1 MDEDKEYRGE
11 KKMKPASVVINPPT
25 QTEEELSEET
35 HITPNAEQGLHQAF
49 PIQSER
55 DKRIKIASIVV
66 LVSMFF
72 HWGYQYW
79 FEWTIFWNPNDTGNI
94 YDDSY
99 YYNLWDYLMH
109 SEFSFAGG
117 IGFVE
122 MLNFFFRFQIWG
134 DVAELAGP
142 LFVLFMMRELM
153 PFVFVGTLVFCW
165 INREKDDMFFRKVT
179 LFYGGYFLIMAIQLV
194 YIKMEF
200 SRYDYWEFNI
210 FFDCFGFWLAG
221 FAGLIL
227 DSKLIKLPER
237 VLSGKETFIPDLNQP
252 GMNPILQHNSISSED
267 GTDFGVSALF
277 YIPLLYFLMTVI
289 SVMGGGDDDALF
301 LGITIPIVAFL
312 VGIGVYRLEFLKGF
326 GIHLVISVGYGL
338 MAYLLTIIR
347 LLLIFEESIFIFIL
361 LVAVIVPIRYH
372 FQRKHIRAVGATYAI
387 PLTFFMMAMG
397 FVIGWFQVDGW

>member
-1 MDEDKEYRGE
+1 MDAGEENRGE
-11 KKMKPASVVINPPT
+11 GRIKPAPVVINPPL
-25 QTEEELSEET
+25 QTEEKLAVET
-35 HITPNAEQGLHQAF
+35 QPTPNAGQGLHQDF

-55 DKRIKIASIVV
+55 DRRIKITSIVV

-79 FEWTIFWNPNDTGNI
+79 LEWTIFWNPNDTGNI
-94 YDDSY
+94 YDESY

-109 SEFSFAGG
+109 SEFSFGGG

-194 YIKMEF
+194 YIKIEF
-200 SRYDYWEFNI
+200 SRYDYWEFNL

-227 DSKLIKLPER
+227 DPKVIKLPER
-237 VLSGKETFIPDLNQP
+237 VFSSNETTIV
-252 GMNPILQHNSISSED
+252 SEEAIKPAM
-267 GTDFGVSALF
+267 FVLF
-277 YIPLLYFLMTVI
+277 YFPVVYYLFVLN
-289 SVMGGGDDDALF
+289 SVMDGGDDDALF
-301 LGITIPIVAFL
+301 LGIMLPIVGFVA
-312 VGIGVYRLEFLKGF
+312 GIILYGLEFLKGF
-326 GIHLVISVGYGL
+326 GLHLLFSIGYGFIGYFL
-338 MAYLLTIIR
+338 AIIR
-347 LLLIFEESIFIFIL
+347 FFGDLGDGPPISFLLMISLIL
-361 LVAVIVPIRYH
+361 TIRYH
-372 FQRKHIRAVGATYAI
+372 SKNKHRRAIGAMYAI
-387 PLTFFMMAMG
+387 PLTFWIIIFG
-397 FVIGWFQVDGW
+397 ILIGWIQVDGW

>member
-1 MDEDKEYRGE
+1 MDAGEENRGE
-11 KKMKPASVVINPPT
+11 GKMKPASVVINPPL
-25 QTEEELSEET
+25 QTEEKLAVET
-35 HITPNAEQGLHQAF
+35 QPTQNAAQGLHQAF

-55 DKRIKIASIVV
+55 DRRIKVASIVV

-79 FEWTIFWNPNDTGNI
+79 LEWTIFWNPNDTGNI
-94 YDDSY
+94 YEDTY

-109 SEFSFAGG
+109 SEFSFEGG

-134 DVAELAGP
+134 DVAELVGP

-165 INREKDDMFFRKVT
+165 INREKGDEFFRKVT

-200 SRYDYWEFNI
+200 SGSGYWEFNL

-227 DSKLIKLPER
+227 DPKAIKLPEG
-237 VLSGKETFIPDLNQP
+237 VFSGNETTIVPEEAIKPAMF
-252 GMNPILQHNSISSED
+252 
-267 GTDFGVSALF
+267 VLF
-277 YIPLLYFLMTVI
+277 YFPVVYYLSVLN
-289 SVMGGGDDDALF
+289 SVMDGGDDDALF
-301 LGITIPIVAFL
+301 LGIMLPIVGFVA
-312 VGIGVYRLEFLKGF
+312 GIILYGLEFLKGF
-326 GIHLVISVGYGL
+326 GLHLLFSIGYGFIGYFLAITRFFGDLDDGPPISFLL
-338 MAYLLTIIR
+338 MISLILT
-347 LLLIFEESIFIFIL
+347 
-361 LVAVIVPIRYH
+361 IRYH
-372 FQRKHIRAVGATYAI
+372 SKNKHRRAIGAMYAI
-387 PLTFFMMAMG
+387 PLTFWIVIFG
-397 FVIGWFQVDGW
+397 IFIGWFQVDGW

>member
-1 MDEDKEYRGE
+1 MDAGEENRGE
-11 KKMKPASVVINPPT
+11 GKMKPASVVINPPM
-25 QTEEELSEET
+25 QVVEESSVETLSNS
-35 HITPNAEQGLHQAF
+35 NAAQGVQQSFVSPSEQA
-49 PIQSER
+49 R
-55 DKRIKIASIVV
+55 RIKTAACVV

-79 FEWTIFWNPNDTGNI
+79 LEWTIFWNPNDTGNI

-109 SEFSFAGG
+109 SEFSFGGG

-134 DVAELAGP
+134 DVAELVGP

-194 YIKMEF
+194 YIKIEF
-200 SRYDYWEFNI
+200 SRYDYWEFNL

-227 DSKLIKLPER
+227 DPKVIKLPER
-237 VLSGKETFIPDLNQP
+237 VFSSNETTIV
-252 GMNPILQHNSISSED
+252 SEEAIKPAM
-267 GTDFGVSALF
+267 FVLF
-277 YIPLLYFLMTVI
+277 YFPVVYYLFVLN
-289 SVMGGGDDDALF
+289 SVMDGGDDDALF
-301 LGITIPIVAFL
+301 LGIMLPIVGFVA
-312 VGIGVYRLEFLKGF
+312 GIILYGLEFLKGF
-326 GIHLVISVGYGL
+326 GLHLLFSIGYGFIGYFL
-338 MAYLLTIIR
+338 AIIR
-347 LLLIFEESIFIFIL
+347 FFGDLGDGPPISFLLMISLIL
-361 LVAVIVPIRYH
+361 TIRYH
-372 FQRKHIRAVGATYAI
+372 SKNKHRRAIGAMYAI
-387 PLTFFMMAMG
+387 PLTFWIIIFG
-397 FVIGWFQVDGW
+397 ILIGWIQVDGW

>member
-1 MDEDKEYRGE
+1 MDAGE
-11 KKMKPASVVINPPT
+11 ENQGKGRIKPAPVVINPPL
-25 QTEEELSEET
+25 QTEEKLAVET
-35 HITPNAEQGLHQAF
+35 QPTQNAEQGLHQAF

-55 DKRIKIASIVV
+55 DRRIKIASIVV
-66 LVSMFF
+66 LISMFF

-79 FEWTIFWNPNDTGNI
+79 LEWTIFWNPNDTGNI

-109 SEFSFAGG
+109 SEFSFEGG

-165 INREKDDMFFRKVT
+165 INRERDDAFFRKVT

-200 SRYDYWEFNI
+200 SGSGYWEFNL

-227 DSKLIKLPER
+227 DPKVIKLPER
-237 VLSGKETFIPDLNQP
+237 VFFSNETTVV
-252 GMNPILQHNSISSED
+252 SEEAIKPAM
-267 GTDFGVSALF
+267 FVLF
-277 YIPLLYFLMTVI
+277 YFPVVYYLFVLN
-289 SVMGGGDDDALF
+289 SVMDGGDDDALF
-301 LGITIPIVAFL
+301 LGIMLPIVGFVA
-312 VGIGVYRLEFLKGF
+312 GIILYGLEFLKGF
-326 GIHLVISVGYGL
+326 GLHLLFSIGYGFIGYFL
-338 MAYLLTIIR
+338 AIIRFFGDLGDGPPISFLLIISLILTI
-347 LLLIFEESIFIFIL
+347 S
-361 LVAVIVPIRYH
+361 YH
-372 FQRKHIRAVGATYAI
+372 SKNKHRRAIGAMYAI
-387 PLTFFMMAMG
+387 PLTFWIILFG
-397 FVIGWFQVDGW
+397 ILIGWIQVDGW

>member
-1 MDEDKEYRGE
+1 MDAGEENRG
-11 KKMKPASVVINPPT
+11 KGRIKPAPVVINPPL
-25 QTEEELSEET
+25 QTEEKLAVET
-35 HITPNAEQGLHQAF
+35 QPTQNAEQGLHQAF

-55 DKRIKIASIVV
+55 DRRIKIASIVV
-66 LVSMFF
+66 LISMFF

-79 FEWTIFWNPNDTGNI
+79 LEWTIFWNPNDTGNI

-109 SEFSFAGG
+109 SEFSFEGG

-165 INREKDDMFFRKVT
+165 INRERDDAFFRKVT

-200 SRYDYWEFNI
+200 SGSGYWEFNL

-227 DSKLIKLPER
+227 DPKVIKLPER
-237 VLSGKETFIPDLNQP
+237 VFFSNETTIV
-252 GMNPILQHNSISSED
+252 SEEAIKPAM
-267 GTDFGVSALF
+267 FVLF
-277 YIPLLYFLMTVI
+277 YFPVVYYLFVLN
-289 SVMGGGDDDALF
+289 SVMDGGDDDALF
-301 LGITIPIVAFL
+301 LGIMLPIVGFVA
-312 VGIGVYRLEFLKGF
+312 GIILYGLEFLKGF
-326 GIHLVISVGYGL
+326 GLHLLFSIGYGFIGYFL
-338 MAYLLTIIR
+338 AIIRFFGDLGDGPPISFLLIISLILTIG
-347 LLLIFEESIFIFIL
+347 
-361 LVAVIVPIRYH
+361 YH
-372 FQRKHIRAVGATYAI
+372 SKNKHRRAIGAMYAI
-387 PLTFFMMAMG
+387 PLTFWIILFG
-397 FVIGWFQVDGW
+397 ILIGWIQVDGW

>member
-1 MDEDKEYRGE
+1 MDAGEENRG
-11 KKMKPASVVINPPT
+11 KGRIKPAPVVINPPL
-25 QTEEELSEET
+25 QTEEKLAVET
-35 HITPNAEQGLHQAF
+35 QPTQNAEQGLHQAF

-55 DKRIKIASIVV
+55 DRRIKIASIVV
-66 LVSMFF
+66 LISMFF

-79 FEWTIFWNPNDTGNI
+79 LEWTIFWNPNDTGNI

-109 SEFSFAGG
+109 SEFSFEGG

-165 INREKDDMFFRKVT
+165 INRERDDAFFRKVT

-200 SRYDYWEFNI
+200 SGSGYWEFNL

-227 DSKLIKLPER
+227 DPKVIKLPER
-237 VLSGKETFIPDLNQP
+237 VFFSNETTIV
-252 GMNPILQHNSISSED
+252 SEEAIKPAM
-267 GTDFGVSALF
+267 VVLF
-277 YIPLLYFLMTVI
+277 YFPVVYYLFVLN
-289 SVMGGGDDDALF
+289 SVMDGGDDDALF
-301 LGITIPIVAFL
+301 LGIMLPIVGFVA
-312 VGIGVYRLEFLKGF
+312 GIILYGLEFLKGF
-326 GIHLVISVGYGL
+326 GLHLLFSIGYGFIGYFL
-338 MAYLLTIIR
+338 AIIRFFGDLGDGPPISFLLIISLILTIG
-347 LLLIFEESIFIFIL
+347 
-361 LVAVIVPIRYH
+361 YH
-372 FQRKHIRAVGATYAI
+372 SKNKHRRAIGAMYAI
-387 PLTFFMMAMG
+387 PLTFWIILFG
-397 FVIGWFQVDGW
+397 ILIGWIQVDGW